1 MSSSIT
7 PSTSLRKYD
16 VFLSFRGL
24 DTRRSFISFLYKE
37 LVRRNIRTFKDDKDL
52 ESGRKIS
59 PELERA
65 IEESKFAVVVISANY
80 AASTWCLEELVKIMD
95 VENKDSL
102 TVIPVFHGVD
112 PCHVRRQIGQ
122 VAVQLEKHEKRE
134 DREKVL
140 SWRQALTNLASISGV
155 CTLKWEDDSM
165 MVDEIAKRIST
176 LIDTTRKP
184 TRTGSNLVGI
194 DAHMKALSR
203 LLDLNSKKNVR
214 VVGIWARGGNGRSA
228 LAKFVY
234 RNICQHFESHCFLEN
249 VKRISQDRH
258 MSHLRQEVLKR
269 VQVESNSNQK
279 VLLVANEVNELEHFD
294 ALAEDFSCFGPGS
307 IVIIT
312 TQDKQLLVSAG
323 IKLVYEVELLRFR
336 KVRELFRQLAF
347 RDRAFSAA
355 FESVLYRGTNL
366 AMEWLGCLGVRSD
379 SSDGCCSVQLIDGD
393 GIYNVSGIDHFI
405 KEVKLGECGLS
416 YAVVSIMGPQS
427 SGKKST
433 LLNSLFGTNFMEMD
447 AFKGRSQTTK
457 GIWLARCAGARRG
470 YSLSHYHFGLV
481 CDIDSVSVVHDI
493 GREQAA
499 NKPLLKTVFQT
510 PLENLEPVVTE
521 DIRKIWDSVP
531 KPEAYRVT
539 PRFWG
544 PDI

>member
-1 MSSSIT
+1 MLFSVKPRNGNNLIGIDEHMNELYPRLDLNSNQGVQVIGIWGRGSMGRSALARHVHESI
-7 PSTSLRKYD
+7 SHNFEAHC
-16 VFLSFRGL
+16 FLE
-24 DTRRSFISFLYKE
+24 D
-37 LVRRNIRTFKDDKDL
+37 NWKDDSKLVDEITERISEMLFSVTPLNGNKLIGIDEHMNELYPRLDL
-52 ESGRKIS
+52 NSNQGVRVIGIWARGSMGR
-59 PELERA
+59 
-65 IEESKFAVVVISANY
+65 SAL
-80 AASTWCLEELVKIMD
+80 AR
-95 VENKDSL
+95 
-102 TVIPVFHGVD
+102 
-112 PCHVRRQIGQ
+112 HVY
-122 VAVQLEKHEKRE
+122 E
-134 DREKVL
+134 
-140 SWRQALTNLASISGV
+140 SISYNFEAHCFLEDVRSIQAERGGSCWFGAV
-155 CTLKWEDDSM
+155 YLSTHLLSWEDDSM
-165 MVDEIAKRIST
+165 IVDEIAKRIST

-249 VKRISQDRH
+249 VKRTSQDRH

-355 FESVLYRGTNL
+355 FES
-366 AMEWLGCLGVRSD
+366 
-379 SSDGCCSVQLIDGD
+379 LIDGD

-457 GIWLARCAGARRG
+457 GIWLARCAGIEPCT
-470 YSLSHYHFGLV
+470 LV
-481 CDIDSVSVVHDI
+481 MDLKGTY
-493 GREQAA
+493 GRERGEDDTAFEKQSALFGYDEILFSPRKTTMLFVIR
-499 NKPLLKTVFQT
+499 NKTRVQTLLFS
-510 PLENLEPVVTE
+510 L
-521 DIRKIWDSVP
+521 
-531 KPEAYRVT
+531 
-539 PRFWG
+539 
-544 PDI
+544 